1 MLPNKSG
8 RGDFKSAV
16 APSDRA
22 RTTTASHKTRPQSM
36 WRTIAWPLARKAS
49 AADLTLALDCL
60 VSRLEGEWDA
70 PPIKC
75 PQSAQA

>member
-1 MLPNKSG
+1 VYISLRATAKLEHFGIARAPNRRLKNV
-8 RGDFKSAV
+8 V
-16 APSDRA
+16 AYGNVA
-22 RTTTASHKTRPQSM
+22 E
-36 WRTIAWPLARKAS
+36 

-70 PPIKC
+70 PPIKR

>member
-22 RTTTASHKTRPQSM
+22 RTTTASHKTRPQS
-36 WRTIAWPLARKAS
+36 ARLDGEAS

-70 PPIKC
+70 PPIKR

>member
-1 MLPNKSG
+1 
-8 RGDFKSAV
+8 
-16 APSDRA
+16 
-22 RTTTASHKTRPQSM
+22 M
-36 WRTIAWPLARKAS
+36 WRTIAWPLALKAS

-70 PPIKC
+70 PPIKR